1 MIVGPAIQ
9 LLLDGHHLSRADARE
24 LMGSIMDG
32 EATEAQIAG
41 FLVALRTK
49 GETADEIAGFAEAMR
64 EHVVPVTPQRFPV
77 VDIVGTGGDG
87 AHTFN
92 ISTAAALV
100 AAAAGAAVAKHGN
113 RAASSQAGSA
123 DVLEELGIA
132 LEQQPERIAL
142 SIDDLGFGFMFARA
156 HHPAMRFVAPV
167 RQQIGIRTVFNVLG
181 PLANPAGACD
191 GVFGVYSP
199 ALVPLFAEALA
210 ELGARRA
217 FVVHGDRGLDE
228 LSPSGPSLVA
238 EIVDGEVSEWELD
251 PRDLG
256 IEPSDPAELRGGS
269 AAENAVIVRA
279 VLAGEPGGRRDAVL
293 LNASG
298 ALVAAGLADDLV
310 EGIALGAETIDSG
323 AAASR
328 LDALVAFSAE
338 GVV

>member
-32 EATEAQIAG
+32 EATQAQIAG

-64 EHVVPVTPQRFPV
+64 EHVVPVTPQRSPV

-132 LEQQPERIAL
+132 LEQTPERIAL

-167 RQQIGIRTVFNVLG
+167 RQEIGIRTVFNVLG

-199 ALVPLFAEALA
+199 TLVPLFAEALA

-217 FVVHGDRGLDE
+217 FVVHGEGGLDE

-238 EIVDGEVSEWELD
+238 EVVDGDVREWELD
-251 PRDLG
+251 PRELG
-256 IEPSDPAELRGGS
+256 LEPTDPEVLRGGS
-269 AAENAVIVRA
+269 AVENAVIVRA
-279 VLAGEPGGRRDAVL
+279 VLTGEPGGRRDAVL
-293 LNASG
+293 LNAAG
-298 ALVAAGLADDLV
+298 ALVAAGLADDLM
-310 EGIALGAETIDSG
+310 EGIAIGSETIDSG

-328 LDALVAFSAE
+328 LDALVDFSAE
-338 GVV
+338 ETV